1 MLKDQVET
9 DKLKL
14 LQKHIIITKTNKFG
28 DSQGITSELAKLS

>member
-14 LQKHIIITKTNKFG
+14 FQKHIIITKTNKFR
-28 DSQGITSELAKLS
+28 DSQGMASEPAKLS